1 MAGHGVYSVVCQP
14 WWEEGLGRVD
24 PCIWMAESLC
34 CSPATA
40 TTLLIGYAPTQNKK
54 FKVFKKQQQKKVI
67 VTKGAM
73 WRGGIN

>member
-1 MAGHGVYSVVCQP
+1 
-14 WWEEGLGRVD
+14 
-24 PCIWMAESLC
+24 MAESLC

-67 VTKGAM
+67 VTKGAEV
-73 WRGGIN
+73 REAGHKGLLGDQKNFFSE